1 MITEQQALL
10 VAEALRERLDW
21 LEQAIKAGK
30 GHNYAAASCRK
41 YCEMMQHWCVE
52 LQK

>member
-1 MITEQQALL
+1 MTTEQHALE

-21 LEQAIKAGK
+21 LENAIKAGK
-30 GHNYAAASCRK
+30 GHDAAAHSCQK
-41 YCEMMQHWCVE
+41 FCEMMQHWCVE

>member
-1 MITEQQALL
+1 MTTEQHALL

-21 LEQAIKAGK
+21 LERAIKEGNHK
-30 GHNYAAASCRK
+30 GYAAASCRK
-41 YCEMMQHWCVE
+41 YSEMMQHWCVE